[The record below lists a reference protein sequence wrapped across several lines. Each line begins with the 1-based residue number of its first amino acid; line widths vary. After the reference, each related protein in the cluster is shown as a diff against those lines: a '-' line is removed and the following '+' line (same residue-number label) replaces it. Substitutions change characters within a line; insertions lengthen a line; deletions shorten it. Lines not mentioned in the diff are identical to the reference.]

1 MQAIETDEFYMQ
13 RCLQL
18 AKLGWGNVSPNPL
31 VGAVIVHK
39 GKVIGEGYHR
49 VYGEAHAEVNAINQ
63 VSDLAL
69 LKESTIYVNLEP
81 CSHVGKT
88 PACSDLIVRMGIPNV
103 VVGMQDP
110 FDQVSGRGIARLKN
124 AGINVTVGIL
134 EKECIELNRVFIEFH
149 TKKKPWIRIKFAQ
162 SADGFIDR
170 FTENKHQA
178 VAITNSFFNT
188 LNHKERA
195 GIDAIAV
202 GYQTALRDNPSL
214 SPRLWSGKM
223 PTRIVFDR
231 YNSLPRELNLFKD
244 GNETW
249 VVTERSVKSEPHVTF
264 IETNWEQ
271 RIETVLHRLYQ
282 ANKAFLLVEGG
293 SSLIQTFIESET
305 VNELWKFTNKQL
317 MISDGTKS
325 PTIALT
331 PIETITFEH
340 QELKRYSA
348 Q

>member
-31 VGAVIVHK
+31 VGAIIVHK

-49 VYGEAHAEVNAINQ
+49 IYGEAHAEVNAINQ
-63 VSDLAL
+63 VSDVAL

-88 PACSDLIVRMGIPNV
+88 PACSNLIIRMGIPNV

-110 FDQVSGRGIARLKN
+110 FDQVSGRGITRLKN
-124 AGINVTVGIL
+124 AGINVTVGVL
-134 EKECIELNRVFIEFH
+134 ERECIELNRVFIEFH
-149 TKKKPWIRIKFAQ
+149 TQKKPWIRVKFAQ
-162 SADGFIDR
+162 SANGFIDQ
-170 FTENKHQA
+170 FIKDKHQA

-188 LNHKERA
+188 LNHKERTA
-195 GIDAIAV
+195 IDAIAV

-214 SPRLWSGKM
+214 SPRLWNGKM
-223 PTRIVFDR
+223 PIRIVFDR
-231 YNSLPRELNLFKD
+231 YNSLPRSLNLFND
-244 GNETW
+244 GNDTW
-249 VVTERSVKSEPHVTF
+249 VVTERPMENEPHVRF
-264 IETNWEQ
+264 IETTWEH
-271 RIETVLHRLYQ
+271 RIKTILHHLYQ

-293 SSLIQTFIESET
+293 TSLIQTFIESGT
-305 VNELWKFTNKQL
+305 VNEFWEFTNKQL
-317 MISDGTKS
+317 MLEGGTKS
-325 PTIALT
+325 PDITLT
-331 PIETITFEH
+331 PFETITFEH